1 MTATP
6 HEQTIAASPA
16 PAGSPAPPASPAP
29 AGSPAPPA
37 APGLA
42 GARGPSAAPGLAGA
56 RGPSAAPGLAGAR
69 APSAAPSPPAPHEP
83 DSPYEACD
91 QCGSPVDAS
100 QRYCVVCGTRR
111 KHAYDPAAQFLSTAT
126 SRARSAGSSPRPAST
141 RRRRSFSLGTAAV
154 LAAIPVAVAVG
165 VLVGRSPNDNNAK
178 VLAALRQQKPTVVT
192 VNGAGAGSGGGTA
205 AASTSG
211 SGSGSAS
218 TASTPVASL
227 NSDFSLPSGY
237 TVELQTL
244 PRAGTTAATVA
255 TAERSERAKG
265 ATAVGLITPAD
276 FHLTPTPPAGAY
288 VIFSG
293 QYKTHAA
300 ATAAFAKLKGK
311 FTGAKVIAVSSTAA
325 SSGSTKVVSH
335 TNFGAAHQV
344 NGFKP
349 TAKQL
354 SSGAQIVKRESKQIN
369 SNYVQSQKG
378 LPDSVSVP

>member
-1 MTATP
+1 MTPTP
-6 HEQTIAASPA
+6 HEQTIAASPT
-16 PAGSPAPPASPAP
+16 PVGSPAPA
-29 AGSPAPPA
+29 
-37 APGLA
+37 
-42 GARGPSAAPGLAGA
+42 
-56 RGPSAAPGLAGAR
+56 AAPGLAGAR
-69 APSAAPSPPAPHEP
+69 APSAAPSPAAPHEP

-126 SRARSAGSSPRPAST
+126 SRARSAGSSARPANA

-165 VLVGRSPNDNNAK
+165 VLVGRSPNDNDAK
-178 VLAALRQQKPTVVT
+178 VLAALKQQKPTVVT
-192 VNGAGAGSGGGTA
+192 VNGAGSGSGGATA

-211 SGSGSAS
+211 SGSGSAAN
-218 TASTPVASL
+218 ASTPVASL

-244 PRAGTTAATVA
+244 PRAGTTAGTVTA
-255 TAERSERAKG
+255 AERSERAKG
-265 ATAVGLITPAD
+265 ATAVGLIVPAD
-276 FHLTPTPPAGAY
+276 FNLTPSPPAGAY

-311 FTGAKVIAVSSTAA
+311 FSGAKVIAVTSTAA
-325 SSGSTKVVSH
+325 GGSSTKVVAH

-344 NGFKP
+344 DGFKP
-349 TAKQL
+349 TSKQL

-369 SNYVQSQKG
+369 NNYVQAQKG

>member
-6 HEQTIAASPA
+6 HEQTIATSPT
-16 PAGSPAPPASPAP
+16 PAGSPAPA
-29 AGSPAPPA
+29 A

-42 GARGPSAAPGLAGA
+42 GARVPF
-56 RGPSAAPGLAGAR
+56 
-69 APSAAPSPPAPHEP
+69 AAPSSVAPSEP
-83 DSPYEACD
+83 DGPYEACD

-111 KHAYDPAAQFLSTAT
+111 KHAYDPAAQFLSSAT
-126 SRARSAGSSPRPAST
+126 SRARLAGSSARPANA

-165 VLVGRSPNDNNAK
+165 VLVGRSPNGTNAK

-192 VNGAGAGSGGGTA
+192 VSGAGSGSGGGTA

-211 SGSGSAS
+211 AGSGAAAD
-218 TASTPVASL
+218 ASTPVASL
-227 NSDFSLPSGY
+227 NSDFSLSSGY

-244 PRAGTTAATVA
+244 PRAGTTGATVTA
-255 TAERSERAKG
+255 AERSERAKG
-265 ATAVGLITPAD
+265 ATAVGLIAPAD
-276 FHLTPTPPAGAY
+276 FHLAPSPPAGAY

-311 FTGAKVIAVSSTAA
+311 FPGAKVISVSSTAA
-325 SSGSTKVVSH
+325 GGGSTKVVSH
-335 TNFGAAHQV
+335 TSFGAAHQV
-344 NGFKP
+344 VGFKP
-349 TAKQL
+349 TTKQL
-354 SSGAQIVKRESKQIN
+354 SSGAQIVQRESKQIN
-369 SNYVQSQKG
+369 NNYVQAQKG

>member
-6 HEQTIAASPA
+6 HEQTIAPSPT
-16 PAGSPAPPASPAP
+16 PAGSA
-29 AGSPAPPA
+29 AGA
-37 APGLA
+37 GLA
-42 GARGPSAAPGLAGA
+42 GARGPSAAP
-56 RGPSAAPGLAGAR
+56 S
-69 APSAAPSPPAPHEP
+69 SPAPHEP
-83 DSPYEACD
+83 DSPYEACE

-126 SRARSAGSSPRPAST
+126 SRARSAASGPRPANA

-165 VLVGRSPNDNNAK
+165 VLVGRSPSDNNAK

-192 VNGAGAGSGGGTA
+192 VNGAGSGGGTA

-211 SGSGSAS
+211 AGSGSVA
-218 TASTPVASL
+218 TAPTPVASL

-244 PRAGTTAATVA
+244 PRAGTTGATVTA
-255 TAERSERAKG
+255 AERSGRAKG
-265 ATAVGLITPAD
+265 ATAVGLITSAD

-311 FTGAKVIAVSSTAA
+311 FPGAKVIAVTSTATA
-325 SSGSTKVVSH
+325 AGATKVVAH

-344 NGFKP
+344 DGFKP
-349 TAKQL
+349 TSKQL
-354 SSGAQIVKRESKQIN
+354 SSGAAIVKRESKQLN